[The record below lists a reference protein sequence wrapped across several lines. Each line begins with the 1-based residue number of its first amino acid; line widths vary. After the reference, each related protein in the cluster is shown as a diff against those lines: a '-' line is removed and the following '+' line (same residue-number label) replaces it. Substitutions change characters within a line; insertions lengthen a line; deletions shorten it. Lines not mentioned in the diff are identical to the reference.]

1 MEQTMLE
8 FVHVTG
14 RARKFHLEDVNF
26 SLPAGYLMGLAGKN
40 GAGKTTLMDYIMNPR
55 QCYTGTIRMDGVD
68 IRSDHRAVLEKIG
81 FVSDKNSFLTECSA
95 RQNAQVL
102 GNLYEQFNMDLFS
115 ETMKKMELSE
125 GKTVGK
131 MSRGEQMRFQMAF
144 AMAHGT
150 RLYLLDEA
158 TAGMDPVF
166 RVDFF
171 KVLHEVIAEEQASV
185 LMATHLA
192 EELERKVDYVGILE
206 SGRLISFGENQPA

>member
-8 FVHVTG
+8 FEHVTG
-14 RARKFHLEDVNF
+14 KVRKFHLEDVNF

-40 GAGKTTLMDYIMNPR
+40 GAGKTTLMDYIMNPK

-68 IRSDHRAVLEKIG
+68 IRRDHRAALEKIG
-81 FVSDKNSFLTECSA
+81 FVSDKNSFLTECSGK
-95 RQNAQVL
+95 QNAQVL
-102 GNLYEQFNMDLFS
+102 GSLYEQFDMDLFS

-185 LMATHLA
+185 LLATHLA

-206 SGRLISFGENQPA
+206 SGRLISFGENEPG

>member
-1 MEQTMLE
+1 MEPDILE
-8 FVHVTG
+8 FEHVTG
-14 RARKFHLEDVNF
+14 KARKFHLEDVNF

-40 GAGKTTLMDYIMNPR
+40 GAGKTTLIDYIVSPK
-55 QCYTGTIRMDGVD
+55 QCYTGTIRLDGAD
-68 IRSDHRAVLEKIG
+68 IREDHRAALEKTG
-81 FVSDKNSFLTECSA
+81 LVSDKNPFLTECSA
-95 RQNAQVL
+95 RQNAETL
-102 GNLYEQFNMDLFS
+102 GSLYEHFDMELFLNA
-115 ETMKKMELSE
+115 MKRMELSA
-125 GKTVGK
+125 GKAVGT
-131 MSRGEQMRFQMAF
+131 MSRGEQMRFQIAF

-171 KVLHEVIAEEQASV
+171 KILHEVIGEEQASV

-206 SGRLISFGENQPA
+206 AGRLISFQANL